1 MRTRSLAPP
10 AGRRSHVCVCQPK
23 TKTKTFL
30 RRKKPPESAAS
41 AGLPL
46 VGLGARVLVVSATN
60 DPDQVARAIERGAT
74 DVIDKCVPFHELLDR
89 ALAVAR
95 GVVTMATEDRRRLL
109 REARERDA
117 VRATQLAPFA
127 RLSHREQDVLRAL
140 AQGDNV
146 SVIASTNVVSEAT
159 VRSQVRSILTP
170 TA

>member
-1 MRTRSLAPP
+1 MLLDLDLGGAIGDGTSL
-10 AGRRSHVCVCQPK
+10 V
-23 TKTKTFL
+23 
-30 RRKKPPESAAS
+30 E
-41 AGLPL
+41 PL

-60 DPDQVARAIERGAT
+60 DPDQIARALEKGAT
-74 DVIDKCVPFHELLDR
+74 DVIDKHVPFHELLDR

-140 AQGDNV
+140 AQGNNV

-159 VRSQVRSILTP
+159 VRSQVRSILMKLGVCSQLE
-170 TA
+170 AVAQANRCGWL